1 MEIEAVLVA
10 LDVGTSKVVVL
21 VGEVA
26 NDGSLD
32 IIGKGTLPSPG
43 VRKGLVNN
51 IEQTV
56 ASIHQ
61 AVEQAERLSGLRL
74 EAAFVGVGGDHLESL
89 NSRGTVAVSG
99 AHREV
104 TREDIERATEVAR
117 AVTIPS
123 NREVLHVLPRD
134 FTVDGQEGVKDPEGM
149 SAIRL
154 EVTTHIVHGS
164 ATALQNLTKCVRQ
177 AGVRPDEL
185 VVASLASGEAVLS
198 ETERE
203 LGVAVAD
210 IGAGTTD
217 IALYARRLALPHR
230 RSCRSAASTS
240 PTTSPSA
247 CAPTWSPPSSSRCAS
262 ARRTQGGRTRPR
274 TSPVEIIDD
283 GVARPARKSDVTE
296 IIDARMREL
305 FEKIGEQ
312 IAAHASAHRL
322 PAGLVLT
329 GGGSQLA
336 GVAELGRDVLQIPV
350 RVASPAGVGGLTDH
364 LLTPAYATA
373 IGLLL
378 WAARVVTEQDLQRY
392 EPPPGAAGLEP
403 HARRRAAL
411 LPLSQ
416 RPAERCAAA
425 DRPSDAWPV
434 DQRRQEA
441 VRTPA
446 TARARADLGL
456 SARGGAEDIL
466 AADDQAVLGSLDRAR
481 ARRGS
486 RCLEARSGGFP
497 HAVAFRLR
505 ELRPHP
511 RHRRRRRRQQ
521 RRQPHDPRR
530 ADGRRVHRR
539 QHRCPGAP
547 AVGRPQQD
555 PHRRQ
560 DHARPRR
567 RRRSQHRP
575 ARRRGGLR
583 EDRRR
588 PA

>member
-26 NDGSLD
+26 HDGSLD
-32 IIGKGTLPSPG
+32 IIGKGTTSTQG

-56 ASIHQ
+56 ASIHK
-61 AVEQAERLSGLRL
+61 AVAQAERLSGLRL

-185 VVASLASGEAVLS
+185 VVSSIASGEAVLS

-217 IALYARRLALPHR
+217 IALYGDGSPFYTSVIPLGGVNVTNDIAIGLRTNLATAEQLKVR
-230 RSCRSAASTS
+230 FGSEEAKSA
-240 PTTSPSA
+240 P
-247 CAPTWSPPSSSRCAS
+247 AS
-262 ARRTQGGRTRPR
+262 AETA
-274 TSPVEIIDD
+274 VEIIDD

-296 IIDARMREL
+296 IIEARMREL
-305 FEKIGEQ
+305 FEKIGDE
-312 IAAHASAHRL
+312 ISGHASAHRL

-329 GGGSQLA
+329 GGGSKLA

-350 RVASPAGVGGLTDH
+350 RVASPVGVGGLTDH
-364 LLTPAYATA
+364 LLTPSYATA

-378 WAARVVTEQDLQRY
+378 WAARVVKEQDMERY
-392 EPPPGAAGLEP
+392 EPPPTTAGWSRMRDLM
-403 HARRRAAL
+403 RRF
-411 LPLSQ
+411 
-416 RPAERCAAA
+416 
-425 DRPSDAWPV
+425 
-434 DQRRQEA
+434 
-441 VRTPA
+441 
-446 TARARADLGL
+446 
-456 SARGGAEDIL
+456 
-466 AADDQAVLGSLDRAR
+466 
-481 ARRGS
+481 
-486 RCLEARSGGFP
+486 FP
-497 HAVAFRLR
+497 
-505 ELRPHP
+505 
-511 RHRRRRRRQQ
+511 
-521 RRQPHDPRR
+521 
-530 ADGRRVHRR
+530 
-539 QHRCPGAP
+539 
-547 AVGRPQQD
+547 
-555 PHRRQ
+555 
-560 DHARPRR
+560 
-567 RRRSQHRP
+567 
-575 ARRRGGLR
+575 
-583 EDRRR
+583 
-588 PA
+588 